1 MWHSTI
7 QSVSSPNYK
16 QNFKKAKS
24 IKPYTALNSGIKA
37 YKAHHQ
43 DTQFRHQSLKR
54 HQVTQFSI
62 NSLLLDTNSLNSG
75 IKDHTSTLF
84 RQQSTLFEQQS
95 QP

>member
-1 MWHSTI
+1 MDLYSRSNKFSCLALSRMMWHSTI

-24 IKPYTALNSGIKA
+24 IKPYKALNSGIKA

-54 HQVTQFSI
+54 HQVTQF
-62 NSLLLDTNSLNSG
+62 
-75 IKDHTSTLF
+75 
-84 RQQSTLFEQQS
+84 RQQSLKVTGHS
-95 QP
+95 KI

>member
-24 IKPYTALNSGIKA
+24 IKPYKALNSGIKA

-43 DTQFRHQSLKR
+43 DTKETSSH
-54 HQVTQFSI
+54 SI
-62 NSLLLDTNSLNSG
+62 QAA
-75 IKDHTSTLF
+75 K
-84 RQQSTLFEQQS
+84 
-95 QP
+95 P